1 MVQTDLSQLSAESKE
16 WRHIL
21 NNYRQEI
28 QEYKDLLP
36 GMCGKPLSKEQLVQ
50 VEQYHNQFHI
60 QLINIHDVKRAIKNH
75 EQKTLADEN
84 HISNDVYAEHERLL
98 HEFLTL
104 ENSLQELRRKFNHF
118 VDDISCLQ

>member
-21 NNYRQEI
+21 NSYRQEI
-28 QEYKDLLP
+28 QDYKDLLP
-36 GMCGKPLSKEQLVQ
+36 DMCGKPLSKEQLVQ

-60 QLINIHDVKRAIKNH
+60 QLINIHDVKHAIKNH
-75 EQKTLADEN
+75 EQKNLADEN
-84 HISNDVYAEHERLL
+84 NISEDVYAEHERLL
-98 HEFLTL
+98 HDFLTL
-104 ENSLQELRRKFNHF
+104 ENRLQELRSQFNHF